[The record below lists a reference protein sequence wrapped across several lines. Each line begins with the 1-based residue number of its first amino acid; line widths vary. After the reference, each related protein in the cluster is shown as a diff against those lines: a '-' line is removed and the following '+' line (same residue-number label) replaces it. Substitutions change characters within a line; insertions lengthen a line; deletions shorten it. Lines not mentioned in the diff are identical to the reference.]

1 MVNHEFEW
9 PEDATGLE
17 NNPYCDRFGCNRPL
31 SAHPDE
37 VSGTYDEDEMP
48 SWGMDND
55 VTAGLRQYM

>member
-37 VSGTYDEDEMP
+37 VSGIYEEDEKP
-48 SWGMDND
+48 FWDGPGY
-55 VTAGLRQYM
+55 AHALRDYL